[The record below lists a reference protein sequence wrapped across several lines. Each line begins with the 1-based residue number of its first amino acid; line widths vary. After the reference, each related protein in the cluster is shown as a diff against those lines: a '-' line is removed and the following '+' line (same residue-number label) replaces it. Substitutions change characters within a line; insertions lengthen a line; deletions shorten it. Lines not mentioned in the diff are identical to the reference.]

1 LFWCY
6 TISDSLWLAN
16 SIIFIFYQPKK
27 FSSICDKNEDQDGF
41 LSPPEVFQCTQHL
54 FVETQRREVL
64 GARLLGVNGKVQ
76 RDGAVIHL
84 LAEQLEDL
92 SGLLG
97 RLSTASRDFH

>member
-1 LFWCY
+1 MFF
-6 TISDSLWLAN
+6 TN
-16 SIIFIFYQPKK
+16 SHTASRGTATVVVFITL
-27 FSSICDKNEDQDGF
+27 EDETGV
-41 LSPPEVFQCTQHL
+41 LNLIVWSNL
-54 FVETQRREVL
+54 VETQRREVL

>member
-1 LFWCY
+1 MRQRPGTATGVVFITLEDETGVLNLIVW
-6 TISDSLWLAN
+6 SSL
-16 SIIFIFYQPKK
+16 
-27 FSSICDKNEDQDGF
+27 
-41 LSPPEVFQCTQHL
+41 
-54 FVETQRREVL
+54 VETQRREVL